1 MNRVMAQEVAASI
14 DRVKGEK
21 AVQLFE
27 YIRHEITMA
36 STESVYGPQ
45 NPFRDPVIEDS
56 FW

>member
-1 MNRVMAQEVAASI
+1 MAQEVAASI

-56 FW
+56 FWY